1 MHSELQWEAWANAM
15 AEHEYVVIDGYLPDD
30 LLHLLE
36 GFFSSTRTPCSKPRW
51 VLGRTVRR
59 P

>member
-30 LLHLLE
+30 LLHL
-36 GFFSSTRTPCSKPRW
+36 
-51 VLGRTVRR
+51 
-59 P
+59 